1 MIQNNAKDTLGAQ
14 ITEGTVPVWIVDGQ
28 EFRDFPAA
36 VRQLMLKI
44 ISVQNDQAQGIADR
58 VLSKGSRN
66 KIRIL
71 FDMLDEYEVMEKLKE
86 SESGD
91 RTQIR

>member
-1 MIQNNAKDTLGAQ
+1 
-14 ITEGTVPVWIVDGQ
+14 
-28 EFRDFPAA
+28 
-36 VRQLMLKI
+36 MLKI

>member
-1 MIQNNAKDTLGAQ
+1 MIKNNAKDTLGAQ

-71 FDMLDEYEVMEKLKE
+71 FEVMEKLKE